1 MHGMNGRF
9 NAILLARAELETA
22 RCLLDVLVGQT
33 EDGLA
38 EDAAH
43 DLADTDWPHTWF
55 LVERDQPACH
65 IRLQGSGIDVR
76 GCKSAGALGQCIA
89 QFI

>member
-33 EDGLA
+33 EDGL
-38 EDAAH
+38 E
-43 DLADTDWPHTWF
+43 L
-55 LVERDQPACH
+55 EEKNSGPA
-65 IRLQGSGIDVR
+65 R
-76 GCKSAGALGQCIA
+76 GPVPGQEEI
-89 QFI
+89 